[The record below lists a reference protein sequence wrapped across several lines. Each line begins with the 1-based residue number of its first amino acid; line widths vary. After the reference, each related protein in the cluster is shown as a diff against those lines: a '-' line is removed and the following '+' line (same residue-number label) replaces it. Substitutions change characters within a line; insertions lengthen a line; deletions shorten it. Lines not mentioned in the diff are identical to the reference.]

1 MVSHRQERISEM
13 LREELGLLIS
23 TELSD
28 PRLED
33 ALVNVTDVRV
43 TPDLRN
49 ARVYIEHA
57 LPHASTRAVLEAL
70 RHAEGFLR
78 SALAQNLSLR
88 FVPELTFHLDTSS
101 ERAQRIDALLDTITR
116 TSPAITDE
124 DTDAAPQ
131 YDAD

>member
-1 MVSHRQERISEM
+1 MVSHRQQRISEM
-13 LREELGLLIS
+13 LREELSLLIS

-49 ARVYIEHA
+49 ARVYIEHG
-57 LPHASTRAVLEAL
+57 LPHEATRPVLEAL

-78 SALAQNLSLR
+78 SALAQNLSMR
-88 FVPELTFHLDTSS
+88 FVPELSFHVDTSG
-101 ERAQRIDALLDTITR
+101 ERAQRIDTLLD
-116 TSPAITDE
+116 AI
-124 DTDAAPQ
+124 AHAPQ
-131 YDAD
+131 ADHAPASQDDAD

>member
-1 MVSHRQERISEM
+1 MVSHRQQRISEM
-13 LREELGLLIS
+13 LREELSLLIG

-57 LPHASTRAVLEAL
+57 LPHEASRAVLDAL
-70 RHAEGFLR
+70 HHAEGFLR
-78 SALAQNLSLR
+78 SALAQNLNLR
-88 FVPELTFHLDTSS
+88 FVPELSFHIDTSG
-101 ERAQRIDALLDTITR
+101 ERAQRIDTLLDTIAR
-116 TSPAITDE
+116 TTPTGHAPT
-124 DTDAAPQ
+124 TQNDAG
-131 YDAD
+131 